1 MDLGLERRRVVVTGG
16 ARGIG
21 RAIALALADE
31 GCHVAICSRT
41 PAEVEATVA
50 ELRSRNARAYGGTAD
65 VTDATALTAFIQAAA
80 EDLGGLDAL
89 VACAGGLA
97 GGPKLDAI
105 DADDWRFTLDLNVL
119 HPAIAARAAR
129 PLLTA

>member
-1 MDLGLERRRVVVTGG
+1 MDLGLQGRRVVVTGG

-21 RAIALALADE
+21 RAIALALTGE
-31 GCHVAICSRT
+31 GCDVAICSRT
-41 PAEVEATVA
+41 WSEVDSTLG

-65 VTDATALTAFIQAAA
+65 VTDDIALTSFIEAAA

-97 GGPKLDAI
+97 GGPKL
-105 DADDWRFTLDLNVL
+105 
-119 HPAIAARAAR
+119 
-129 PLLTA
+129 